1 MKTPN
6 HLFNLAMAVSELGLQ
21 QGERRTHHD
30 LACFIEATVEE
41 MTGQPFKMSW
51 QRFHQI
57 EQKAL
62 RKIRI
67 HITREL
73 NNDAKEV
80 LFDGLRLL
88 SQTKVNLWDQQTK
101 RLQ

>member
-1 MKTPN
+1 MKTAAFVGLAVRAL
-6 HLFNLAMAVSELGLQ
+6 HLQPGQKASYKELA
-21 QGERRTHHD
+21 D
-30 LACFIEATVEE
+30 WIEAGGE
-41 MTGQPFKMSW
+41 KISW
-51 QRFHQI
+51 QRCQQI
-57 EQKAL
+57 EQRAL

-88 SQTKVNLWDQQTK
+88 SQTKVNLWDQQTR